1 VTSTPL
7 YLEVGSKTAVTLL
20 GFCRRQIMGPGG
32 GTTPGRAAK
41 IHTTMDDR
49 RATSPATEMEDPAPF
64 WKKQG
69 KKGHFFQ
76 KNLPNNGKK
85 IMEKIFQIMEKKM
98 EQTME
103 GTAL

>member
-1 VTSTPL
+1 
-7 YLEVGSKTAVTLL
+7 
-20 GFCRRQIMGPGG
+20 MGHVCIIQKVASFGQSP
-32 GTTPGRAAK
+32 
-41 IHTTMDDR
+41 
-49 RATSPATEMEDPAPF
+49 TSPATEMEDPAPF

>member
-1 VTSTPL
+1 MAGKTTGTINLVVPRTPTST
-7 YLEVGSKTAVTLL
+7 
-20 GFCRRQIMGPGG
+20 
-32 GTTPGRAAK
+32 
-41 IHTTMDDR
+41 
-49 RATSPATEMEDPAPF
+49 TSPATEMEDPAPF